1 MRHTMRVIMKKILG
15 LLIVI
20 AVAAIGGYVWSQNGG
35 NNAGPEDDKQVSF
48 DTRQHSLDN
57 PASIWVIANKRRPLQ
72 PTGYTPN
79 DLVAPDVKLRLTA
92 QTEEMQVRAEVA
104 GALKELFAAAAQDGL
119 ELMVSSAYRSYDYQ
133 EGLYNTYVRQQGQS
147 AADTQSARPGH
158 SEHQTGLAVDV
169 EPASRECEIE
179 ECFGGLPEGK
189 WVAANAY
196 KYGFVVRYAK
206 GKDNVTGYIY
216 EPWHLRYVGK
226 PLAAELHR
234 TGNPTLEEFFKLAPA
249 PDYQ

>member
-1 MRHTMRVIMKKILG
+1 MGLSMKKIVG
-15 LLIVI
+15 LLVVLS
-20 AVAAIGGYVWSQNGG
+20 VAAIGWYVWNQNSGG
-35 NNAGPEDDKQVSF
+35 SAGSEDDRQVSF
-48 DTRQHSLDN
+48 DAKQHSLDD

-72 PTGYTPN
+72 PTDYSPG
-79 DLVAPDVKLRLTA
+79 DLVAPDVPLRLTA
-92 QTEEMQVRAEVA
+92 QTEEMQVRAAV
-104 GALKELFAAAAQDGL
+104 AAALEDLVAAAGKGGL
-119 ELMVSSAYRSYDYQ
+119 DLMVSSAYRSYAYQ
-133 EGLYNTYVRQQGQS
+133 EGLYNTYVRQQGQ
-147 AADTQSARPGH
+147 AVADTQSARPGH

-179 ECFGGLPEGK
+179 ECFGDLPEGK

-206 GKDNVTGYIY
+206 DKDHITGYIY

-234 TGNPTLEEFFKLAPA
+234 LGNPTLEEFFELNPA